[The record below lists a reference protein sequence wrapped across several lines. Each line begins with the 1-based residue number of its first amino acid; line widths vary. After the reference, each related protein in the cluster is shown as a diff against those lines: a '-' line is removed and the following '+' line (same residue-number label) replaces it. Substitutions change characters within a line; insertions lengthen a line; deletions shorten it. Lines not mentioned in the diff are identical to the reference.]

1 MIISLNS
8 FKTFLFIN
16 TFIFCLGLLQFLYIL
31 FFYKTNQYIYNFFT
45 ILTIFTFR
53 NYILINFIEYGTRN
67 KDKINNDISKIP
79 IEDYKY
85 EFHVNI
91 LTTTF
96 VESISHLFI
105 KTQIININISR
116 SLYYEVI
123 YFIPISFFFEIIFDF
138 FHYFTHRILHHKY
151 FYKFLHKKH
160 HKFQH
165 PSSITT
171 FYQDPLDLLITNTFP
186 TVMSLLIY
194 PYVSYS
200 QFNIIVVY
208 KNFIEIS
215 GHSGKISYP
224 TSSFSQ
230 FIWLPKFLKIELYT
244 EDHDLHHSSNNCNY
258 SKRFSLWDK
267 VFNTYKSNNS
277 R

>member
-1 MIISLNS
+1 
-8 FKTFLFIN
+8 
-16 TFIFCLGLLQFLYIL
+16 
-31 FFYKTNQYIYNFFT
+31 
-45 ILTIFTFR
+45 
-53 NYILINFIEYGTRN
+53 LINFIEYGTRN